1 MPFEL
6 LFTEE
11 AEKQLAALDSSD
23 TKKARKVRSTLGR
36 LQTNPR
42 HPGLQTH
49 EYETLSR
56 AMGEKVFEAYVENR
70 TPGAFRV
77 FWHYGPKRQQITILS
92 ITPHQ

>member
-11 AEKQLAALDSSD
+11 AEEQLAALDSSD
-23 TKKARKVRSTLGR
+23 RKMERNVRSTLGR
-36 LQTNPR
+36 LQVNPR

-56 AMGEKVFEAYVENR
+56 AMGRKVFEAYIENR

-77 FWHYGPKRQQITILS
+77 FWHYGPERQQITVLS
-92 ITPHQ
+92 ITPHP